1 VLDQVRYRLA
11 REYLLG
17 TVLPVAE
24 IGYLLGF
31 GDVANFRRAFK
42 RWAGVVPSRVR
53 EG

>member
-1 VLDQVRYRLA
+1 
-11 REYLLG
+11 LLG

-53 EG
+53 DVMNPKSTEAR